1 MSCLTIFLASKTLL
15 TPNARRLRFDYTLMI
30 LGIVL
35 SVAVVSASI
44 NLFEGYKRT
53 IKSIL
58 LDCYSHIVI
67 EKSPG
72 TFDANLANQL
82 RQQVDN
88 RKQIKS
94 MIPSF
99 SSTALIRN
107 GNMIRSCIIKA
118 YPVTTDK
125 IWYERY
131 IMQGASKPNV
141 GSIVVGA
148 RLLKD
153 FALKIGDK
161 TTLLYPISREAS
173 PVSSSAFRQE
183 YRIRGVVRT
192 GFYEIDKS
200 LVIMNA
206 SDAFTFYGIK
216 PVYNQIEILLHE
228 RFVEKAASIAKTIGL
243 KLGSPYYV
251 SSWIDING
259 NLFSLINIEKWLIFL
274 VFSFLILIASLN
286 CVSIVSASVIEH
298 KKEIAIL
305 QTIGLTM
312 RQTNNVFYLRL
323 LSLGILSIIAGMLS
337 GTIIAWAITRQ
348 TFYHLKG
355 DVYFI
360 DKINMQVSPVN
371 YIILFVISVI
381 FIAICIKM
389 PLKQL
394 NKLQVIEIL
403 RGK

>member
-1 MSCLTIFLASKTLL
+1 
-15 TPNARRLRFDYTLMI
+15 
-30 LGIVL
+30 
-35 SVAVVSASI
+35 
-44 NLFEGYKRT
+44 
-53 IKSIL
+53 
-58 LDCYSHIVI
+58 
-67 EKSPG
+67 
-72 TFDANLANQL
+72 
-82 RQQVDN
+82 
-88 RKQIKS
+88 
-94 MIPSF
+94 
-99 SSTALIRN
+99 
-107 GNMIRSCIIKA
+107 
-118 YPVTTDK
+118 
-125 IWYERY
+125 
-131 IMQGASKPNV
+131 
-141 GSIVVGA
+141 
-148 RLLKD
+148 LLKD

-323 LSLGILSIIAGMLS
+323 LSIGILSIIAGMLS